1 MQETLRLRLV
11 PVCEDH
17 VPLLVELDSDPDVK
31 RFVDGGKPS
40 SIAEAERF
48 VSSSIGHRWVALS
61 RSTDEFVGW
70 FGLVP
75 SSATERE
82 LGYRLRRSHWGM
94 GFATEG
100 SVALRDYAFEVLG
113 VDRVWAQTMSVNIAS
128 RRVLE
133 GWAVVRSHV
142 LRGLAGADRRQRSG
156 RLGVRAV
163 ADRLERRSCH
173 SDCSIGSAARAA
185 QADIEW
191 GGRQRGLGV
200 AGSQRFAVRLA
211 GRLFRVA
218 RMPTEC
224 RDLRPHVSPTRAR
237 LSARRCDGCERVCVD
252 TPARFG

>member
-48 VSSSIGHRWVALS
+48 VSSSIGHRWVAVS

-133 GWAVVRSHV
+133 KAGLSFVRTFFADWPEQIEGSDQGD
-142 LRGLAGADRRQRSG
+142 LEYELWRIAWRDGAATRT
-156 RLGVRAV
+156 VR
-163 ADRLERRSCH
+163 
-173 SDCSIGSAARAA
+173 
-185 QADIEW
+185 
-191 GGRQRGLGV
+191 
-200 AGSQRFAVRLA
+200 
-211 GRLFRVA
+211 
-218 RMPTEC
+218 
-224 RDLRPHVSPTRAR
+224 
-237 LSARRCDGCERVCVD
+237 
-252 TPARFG
+252 